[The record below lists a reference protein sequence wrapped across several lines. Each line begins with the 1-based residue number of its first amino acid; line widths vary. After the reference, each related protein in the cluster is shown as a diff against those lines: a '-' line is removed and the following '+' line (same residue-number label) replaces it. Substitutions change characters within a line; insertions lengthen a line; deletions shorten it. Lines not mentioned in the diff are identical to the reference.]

1 MALRYFTTEEMVAL
15 TTTWADPAHSD
26 HTLLTSRPV
35 LAALIP
41 ELIAAHNEVL
51 AVAPPEVTTERL
63 DEIRSEQGSVDDLH
77 DRYLRGMYFRLQSE
91 KQLTDNT
98 EVSEQIDALQQL
110 ILPDGLA
117 NTQKRYREQAGH
129 AERVEA
135 QITDDQQT
143 LLTQWGVHDG
153 TLADVFRNWLTQ
165 AARLGELDHERNGT
179 LVQAEARR
187 RIDNARARNRWMRV
201 VRLLQ
206 QNAELLQDDGEIA
219 ELLGRIERAD
229 EQRQQR
235 DLRAGQDEPAD
246 ADDDASEAGEPGN
259 AGDANNAG
267 DAGNAGPNGSDRPA
281 DQPAGTADTRSV
293 GAG

>member
-26 HTLLTSRPV
+26 HALLISRPV
-35 LAALIP
+35 LAALVP
-41 ELIAAHNEVL
+41 ELIAAHDEVL

-91 KQLTDNT
+91 KQLTDDD

-179 LVQAEARR
+179 LVQAETRR
-187 RIDNARARNRWMRV
+187 RSDNARARNRWVRV

-206 QNAELLQDDGEIA
+206 QNAELLQEDGHDADIA
-219 ELLGRIERAD
+219 ELFGRIERAD

-246 ADDDASEAGEPGN
+246 EADEAVN
-259 AGDANNAG
+259 TGDS
-267 DAGNAGPNGSDRPA
+267 GPNGSARPGSNRPA
-281 DQPAGTADTRSV
+281 GQLSGNDDTRSL
-293 GAG
+293 GAGR